1 MKAVPLLLKH
11 VRSIFL
17 QRGRDESFDAKLEK
31 LTSAL
36 NKIKDVFMGVRQNED
51 ELLDVLVELDSHL
64 RKLDKKKL
72 DEEVDD
78 ICKRISDSALKL
90 LPVEDENKDE
100 KSEKVP
106 SDDDDP
112 SSSQQHKK
120 ELEAQDLNLLWESY
134 RKLGSK
140 AKDCLLSLSVFP
152 ENAVIKKRQ
161 AIYWWIGEGL
171 VRETSQKTAEE
182 EGEDVINQLLKF
194 NVIVPHGNGDED
206 GLKPERLIHTVF
218 NVGASYLDF
227 RSDWSDKLENDLV
240 VLQLG
245 CWQDLPLHHIEVG
258 SEEFLNE
265 LRNLMQLKQNYEFLD
280 FE

>member
-1 MKAVPLLLKH
+1 MYIQTNSMKAVPLLLKH

-17 QRGRDESFDAKLEK
+17 QRGRDESFDAQLEK
-31 LTSAL
+31 LTLAL

-51 ELLDVLVELDSHL
+51 ELLDVLVELDGHL
-64 RKLDKKKL
+64 RKLDKKL

-152 ENAVIKKRQ
+152 EDAVVKKRQ

-194 NVIVPHGNGDED
+194 NVIVPHGNG
-206 GLKPERLIHTVF
+206 KCPIVNKFKVNHH
-218 NVGASYLDF
+218 F
-227 RSDWSDKLENDLV
+227 RGKLE
-240 VLQLG
+240 
-245 CWQDLPLHHIEVG
+245 
-258 SEEFLNE
+258 S
-265 LRNLMQLKQNYEFLD
+265 
-280 FE
+280 

>member
-1 MKAVPLLLKH
+1 MIANMVFDCRKMYIQTNSMKAVPLLLKH

-17 QRGRDESFDAKLEK
+17 QRGRDELFDAKLEK
-31 LTSAL
+31 LTLAL

-51 ELLDVLVELDSHL
+51 ELLDVLVELDGHL

-90 LPVEDENKDE
+90 LPVENENKDE

-120 ELEAQDLNLLWESY
+120 ELEAQDLNLNLLWESY

-152 ENAVIKKRQ
+152 EDAVVKKRQ

-194 NVIVPHGNGDED
+194 NVIVPHGNG
-206 GLKPERLIHTVF
+206 KCPIVNKFKVNHH
-218 NVGASYLDF
+218 F
-227 RSDWSDKLENDLV
+227 RGKLE
-240 VLQLG
+240 
-245 CWQDLPLHHIEVG
+245 
-258 SEEFLNE
+258 S
-265 LRNLMQLKQNYEFLD
+265 
-280 FE
+280 